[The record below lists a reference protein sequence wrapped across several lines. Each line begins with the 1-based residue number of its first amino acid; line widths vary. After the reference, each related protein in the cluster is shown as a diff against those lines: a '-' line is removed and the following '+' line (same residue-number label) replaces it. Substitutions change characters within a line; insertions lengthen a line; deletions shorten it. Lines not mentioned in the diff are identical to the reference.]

1 MLAIVARIQHI
12 QHMGFSEKLIVLL
25 NLGLD
30 FGFILSTDLST
41 WLMNLGEALATVN
54 DKGDNFVGR
63 HRGASLTSKS

>member
-1 MLAIVARIQHI
+1 MLAIVARIQH
-12 QHMGFSEKLIVLL
+12 MGFREKFIVLL

-41 WLMNLGEALATVN
+41 WLMNLGDALVILN
-54 DKGDNFVGR
+54 EKGDNFVGR